1 MKGIAQIADEVLTM
15 AETTSDPQEKT
26 LADSVVDS
34 LKTYFDTLEGQTP
47 SNVYDMVLAQVEEP
61 LLKLVLKLTNQNQSK
76 AAIILGISRG
86 TLRKKMAIYKLN
98 ES

>member
-47 SNVYDMVLAQVEEP
+47 SNVY
-61 LLKLVLKLTNQNQSK
+61 
-76 AAIILGISRG
+76 G
-86 TLRKKMAIYKLN
+86 
-98 ES
+98 